1 VTRSASTC
9 AIVLAG
15 GRSTRFGSDKSLA
28 LLRGEPLLAHVLR
41 ACAAQFPE
49 VLLVAKEP
57 ARYGSFCGDARLV
70 RDRARVSTPLA
81 GIEAGLAATAAEVA
95 FCCGGDMPFAVDAAL
110 LDALFAAL
118 EGHDAAVPVSGGH
131 LQPLCA
137 LYRREICLAAATSA
151 LAEGPVGPRR
161 LLDAVRTAQLPWPDE
176 RPFVDADTRE
186 DLARIASISFP
197 VS

>member
-1 VTRSASTC
+1 MTRIDSAC

-41 ACAAQFPE
+41 ACAKRFGE

-70 RDRARVSTPLA
+70 RDRASASTPLA
-81 GIEAGLAATAAEVA
+81 GLEAGLAASTTEVA
-95 FCCGGDMPFAVDAAL
+95 FCCAGDMPFAVDAAL

-118 EGHDAAVPVSGGH
+118 EGHDAAVPVNGGH
-131 LQPLCA
+131 LQPLCS
-137 LYRREICLAAATSA
+137 LYRRDICLAAATSA
-151 LAEGPVGPRR
+151 LAEGPGGPRR
-161 LLDAVRTAQLPWPDE
+161 LLDAVRTAQVPWADE
-176 RPFVDADTRE
+176 KPFLDADTRE
-186 DLARIASISFP
+186 DLARIATL
-197 VS
+197 

>member
-1 VTRSASTC
+1 VTRIDSVC

-41 ACAAQFPE
+41 ACARRFPE

-57 ARYGSFCGDARLV
+57 ARYGSFCGNARLV
-70 RDRARVSTPLA
+70 RDRGLLSTPLA

-95 FCCGGDMPFAVDAAL
+95 FCCGGDMPFAVDEAL
-110 LDALFAAL
+110 LEALFAAL
-118 EGHDAAVPVSGGH
+118 QGHDAAVPVNGGH
-131 LQPLCA
+131 LQPLCS
-137 LYRREICLAAATSA
+137 LYKREICLAAATSA

-161 LLDAVRTAQLPWPDE
+161 LLDAVRSAQVPWADE
-176 RPFVDADTRE
+176 RPFLDADTRE
-186 DLARIASISFP
+186 DLARIATL
-197 VS
+197 

>member
-1 VTRSASTC
+1 MTSAS

-41 ACAAQFPE
+41 ACAKRFAQ

-57 ARYGSFCGDARLV
+57 SRYGSFSGNATLV
-70 RDRARVSTPLA
+70 RDRALISTPLA
-81 GIEAGLAATAAEVA
+81 GIEAGLAVTTAEIA
-95 FCCGGDMPFAVDAAL
+95 FCCGGDMPFAVDSAL

-118 EGHDAAVPVSGGH
+118 EGHDAAVPVNGGH

-137 LYRREICLAAATSA
+137 VYRRSTCLPAAGAA
-151 LAEGPVGPRR
+151 LAQGPVGPRR
-161 LLDAVRTAQLPWPDE
+161 LLDAVRTAQVPWADE
-176 RPFVDADTRE
+176 KPFLDADTRE
-186 DLARIASISFP
+186 DLARISTL
-197 VS
+197 